1 MKVLIHRF
9 SLTDLPGPTHT
20 HLTRF
25 AGLLAVFLM
34 VASLLAPE
42 LAQAQD
48 DWIDIELG
56 KSKVKEFPGRVTA
69 IAITNPDVARVQQL
83 ASASRYQVQG
93 VNVGS
98 TDLIV
103 TMDGST
109 RPLVFEITVHR
120 DLSDLIRRI
129 DAIVEGEPP
138 RVYPLNDHIVI
149 QGPVDDLDTL
159 EQIAMVA
166 NIFDP
171 EFVNLMGVRGDHQV
185 QLEVVFAEASRSGL
199 REIGINMFWG
209 NTLGFVAVDGPN
221 SVALNP
227 IVDATTGQNIVTN
240 PVAGGF
246 DIIGSF
252 TRPINAAAIFSV
264 TDDYRLTK
272 TLAQPTMVVLSGQQG
287 EFLSGGQIPIP
298 APGGLG
304 AIAVQL
310 QPYGVRLSFVP
321 TVLAG
326 DVIDLRVFVEI
337 SDVDFSTTTRIAG
350 LEVPGFLTQSSRSH
364 LRISSGMTFAM
375 AGLLTENTQYSKAQ
389 FPFLGDIPII
399 GTLFRYVRHFREERE
414 VMIFVTP
421 RLVRPL
427 GPGEVPAA
435 PGTAEDNNTTD
446 LQFFLFGLD
455 RRPGSR
461 TAEPA
466 GTVGLQR

>member
-1 MKVLIHRF
+1 MKVLTALVAAF
-9 SLTDLPGPTHT
+9 
-20 HLTRF
+20 
-25 AGLLAVFLM
+25 LLALTLV
-34 VASLLAPE
+34 APE
-42 LAQAQD
+42 AAQAQE

-69 IAITNPDVARVQQL
+69 IAITNPQVARVQQL
-83 ASASRYQVQG
+83 ASASRYQIQG
-93 VNVGS
+93 VSVGS

-103 TMDGST
+103 TMEGST
-109 RPLVFEITVHR
+109 KPLVFEITVHR

-138 RVYPLNDHIVI
+138 RVYPLNDHIVL
-149 QGPVDDLDTL
+149 QGAVDDLDTL
-159 EQIAMVA
+159 EQVAMVA
-166 NIFDP
+166 RVFDP
-171 EFVNLMGVRGDHQV
+171 EFVNLMSVRGDHQV

-199 REIGINMFWG
+199 REIGINLWWG
-209 NTLGFVAVDGPN
+209 NQLGFVAVDGPN
-221 SVALNP
+221 SLSTRP
-227 IVDATTGQNIVTN
+227 IVDVETGQTIVTN

-246 DIIGSF
+246 DILGAF
-252 TRPINAAAIFSV
+252 ERPINAAAIFAI
-264 TDDYRLTK
+264 TDEYRLTK

-298 APGGLG
+298 GAGGLG
-304 AIAVQL
+304 AVNVQL
-310 QPYGVRLSFVP
+310 RPYGVRMSFIP

-337 SDVDFSTTTRIAG
+337 SDVDYSNTSRIAG

-364 LRISSGMTFAM
+364 LRIASGMTFAM
-375 AGLLTENTQYSKAQ
+375 AGLLQEETQYQKAQ
-389 FPFLGDIPII
+389 FPLLGDIPII

-435 PGTAEDNNTTD
+435 PGTAEDNNTND
-446 LQFFLFGLD
+446 LQFFLLGLD

>member
-1 MKVLIHRF
+1 MKVL
-9 SLTDLPGPTHT
+9 S
-20 HLTRF
+20 
-25 AGLLAVFLM
+25 GLIAAFLLVLALAV
-34 VASLLAPE
+34 PQT
-42 LAQAQD
+42 AQAQD

-69 IAITNPDVARVQQL
+69 IAITNPQVARVQQL
-83 ASASRYQVQG
+83 ASASRYQIQG
-93 VNVGS
+93 VSVGS

-103 TMDGST
+103 TMEGST
-109 RPLVFEITVHR
+109 RPMTFEITVHR

-138 RVYPLNDHIVI
+138 RVYPLNENIVI
-149 QGPVDDLDTL
+149 QGAVDDLDTL
-159 EQIAMVA
+159 EQISMVA
-166 NIFDP
+166 RVFDP
-171 EFVNLMGVRGDHQV
+171 EFVNLMSVRGDHQV

-199 REIGINMFWG
+199 REIGINLFWG
-209 NTLGFVAVDGPN
+209 NNLGFVQIDGPN
-221 SVALNP
+221 SVSLNP
-227 IVDATTGQNIVTN
+227 IVDPATGAVQVQN

-252 TRPINAAAIFSV
+252 SRPINASAIFSV

-287 EFLSGGQIPIP
+287 EFLSGGQIPLP
-298 APGGLG
+298 APGGMG
-304 AIAVQL
+304 AVMVQL

-337 SDVDFSTTTRIAG
+337 SDVDFATSTRLAG

-375 AGLLTENTQYSKAQ
+375 AGLLQETTQYSKAQ
-389 FPFLGDIPII
+389 FPFLGDLPII
-399 GTLFRYVRHFREERE
+399 GALFRYVRHFREERE
-414 VMIFVTP
+414 IMIFVTP

-435 PGTAEDNNTTD
+435 PGTSEDNNTND
-446 LQFFLFGLD
+446 LQFYLLGLD

-466 GTVGLQR
+466 GSVGLQR